1 MSNPRLEINCDKIH
15 HNARVLFHRLGN
27 KGISV
32 TPVTKV
38 CLGHLDIVQTL
49 IKAGATMIADSRI
62 ENIEYMRDS
71 GITLP
76 MMLIRSPML
85 SQTSKVVQNCDISL
99 NTELAVIKQLS
110 KDANRSGS
118 VHGVVIMIE
127 LGDLREGV
135 MPADLEDFIHK
146 MIHLPNIVLKGIATN
161 LACRYGAA
169 PDSDKMSNL
178 SDLADEMEKRFGITL
193 DIVSGGNSANLNW
206 ALSNEKKTRIN
217 HLRLGEAIYLGC
229 ETLYQQKLTGLF
241 TDAITL
247 IAEVIESKI
256 KPSLPWGD
264 LCLNAFDEQQKVLD
278 RGNVSQA
285 ILAIGRQD
293 VSIPGL
299 KPPIGVTIVAS
310 TSDHLIVETSD
321 SLLTVGQ
328 EVRFQLNYSALLSSM
343 SSPFIYKCLVE
354 N

>member
-15 HNARVLFHRLGN
+15 HNARVLFHRLGK

-38 CLGHLDIVQTL
+38 CLGHPEVVQTL
-49 IKAGATMIADSRI
+49 INAGADMIADSRV
-62 ENIEYMRDS
+62 ENIECMRYS

-85 SQTSKVVQNCDISL
+85 SQTSRVVQSCDISL

-110 KDANRSGS
+110 KAANRLGR

-127 LGDLREGV
+127 QGDLREGV
-135 MPADLEDFIHK
+135 MQGNLEDFIRQ
-146 MIHLPNIVLKGIATN
+146 MIHLPNIVLKGIGTN
-161 LACRYGAA
+161 LTCRYGVA

-178 SDLADEMEKRFGITL
+178 SDLADKIDRTFGITL

-206 ALSNEKKTRIN
+206 ALSNDKKTRIN
-217 HLRLGEAIYLGC
+217 HLRLGEAIFLGC
-229 ETLYQQKLTGLF
+229 ETLYQQTIDGLF

-247 IAEVIESKI
+247 TAEVIESKK

-264 LCLNAFDEQQKVLD
+264 LCLNAFGEQQKILD

-293 VSIPGL
+293 VDIPGL
-299 KPPIGVTIVAS
+299 KPPKGINIVAS

-321 SLLTVGQ
+321 FFLHIGQ
-328 EVRFQLNYSALLSSM
+328 EVKFQLNYSALLSSM
-343 SSPFIYKCLVE
+343 SSPFIHKSLVE

>member
-1 MSNPRLEINCDKIH
+1 MNNPRLEINCSKIH
-15 HNARVLFHRLGN
+15 HNAHALFNRLGK

-38 CLGHLDIVQTL
+38 CLGHPEIVQTL
-49 IKAGATMIADSRI
+49 INAGADMIADSRI
-62 ENIEYMRDS
+62 ENIESMRHS
-71 GITLP
+71 GINVP

-85 SQTSKVVQNCDISL
+85 SQVSRVVQSCDISL

-110 KDANRSGS
+110 KAASSSGR

-135 MPADLEDFIHK
+135 MQDNLEDFIRQ
-146 MIHLPNIVLKGIATN
+146 MIHLPNIVLKGIGTN
-161 LACRYGAA
+161 LTCRYGVA
-169 PDSDKMSNL
+169 PDHDKMSNL
-178 SDLADEMEKRFGITL
+178 SDLADEIERKFGITL

-206 ALSNEKKTRIN
+206 AFNNKKKNRIN
-217 HLRLGEAIYLGC
+217 HLRVGEAIFLGC
-229 ETLYQQKLTGLF
+229 ETLYQQTIDGLF
-241 TDAITL
+241 TDAIIL
-247 IAEVIESKI
+247 IAEVIESKE

-264 LCLNAFDEQQKVLD
+264 LGLNAFGEQQKTLD

-285 ILAIGRQD
+285 ILAIGRQY
-293 VSIPGL
+293 VSIEGL

-321 SLLTVGQ
+321 FALTVGQ

-343 SSPFIYKCLVE
+343 SSPFIHKCLIE